1 MGMQFSCV
9 TCPYVF
15 PIKRCVSYKIYPKLK
30 ALDDVLGGAAA
41 WENVDSTDEPCP
53 KCSHPRAYFMQP
65 SGITNNSG
73 QRFSPSTSHGPVLG
87 HSDNTNVLCNVLE
100 AILIHGLRDSFSE
113 KMSVLLVA
121 DPDRMP
127 VPNFWP
133 VVLIISHRDLIEQVS
148 ELSFI
153 SSEVGRSRAWVR
165 LALNHGQIFSYLSV
179 LLQDRHTLKE
189 YYKTTAFLR
198 DPERADITLGVLQPL
213 ASLTFSLA
221 TNAAVLNTWTQT
233 PLVIAGIWTPS
244 IQGFVSD
251 PVLAATDVASTVY
264 DVETHGVGIPDAST
278 PISDHM
284 FDMIIGGTPETSFI
298 SDYMEKNKV
307 DTAKQE
313 DKSSN
318 KKQPILRDK
327 KSDSVQLNDE
337 CEQQR
342 TSVTGEDCE
351 DSSPRKQEDTL
362 PDSQIDQLLECSVSS
377 TDNSKVYMTEWSVDS
392 SRSTIIETSPEYNR
406 LFSDLEGLGGLPSVP
421 GLVVPDLDLDLSPSA
436 STPSEDVSNE
446 SSQSDVAEKLSYE
459 VVPLK
464 QPSAE
469 EMRRLLPLL
478 TRLTTEEGLDA
489 QAYKCYQCKSSIGM
503 IYGKPRVCCYDSK
516 YYCYECHEN
525 ESALIPARLVHNW
538 DFTLY
543 PVCSANFQWLSSV
556 NHQPL
561 IDLRT
566 VNPKLYCHIED
577 LAELQMMR
585 TQLLYVRAYLFTCR
599 SDAGQKLRRLV
610 WPREHLYEHVHL
622 YSVFDLQL
630 VASGQLVTKVRQA
643 VTFGRD
649 HVAQCEVCSARG
661 FHCELCSDNE
671 VLFPFQLGNTYTC
684 GACHGVYHSVCARGW
699 KECPRCLRRAA
710 RREEHQGRDTTKKL

>member
-1 MGMQFSCV
+1 MFTHRLKREKREAAICHSLV
-9 TCPYVF
+9 T
-15 PIKRCVSYKIYPKLK
+15 RLK
-30 ALDDVLGGAAA
+30 EAVQSVLQPGG
-41 WENVDSTDEPCP
+41 T
-53 KCSHPRAYFMQP
+53 
-65 SGITNNSG
+65 TNNSG
-73 QRFSPSTSHGPVLG
+73 PRYSPSGCHGPVLG
-87 HSDNTNVLCNVLE
+87 HSDNTNALCNVLE
-100 AILIHGLRDSFSE
+100 AIFIHGLRDSFGE
-113 KMSVLLVA
+113 KMSVLLGA

-165 LALNHGQIFSYLSV
+165 LALNNGQICSYLSV
-179 LLQDRHTLKE
+179 LLQDSHTLKD

-233 PLVIAGIWTPS
+233 PLVLAGLWTPS
-244 IQGFVSD
+244 IQGVISD

-264 DVETHGVGIPDAST
+264 DVQRQSVGIPIAST

-298 SDYMEKNKV
+298 SDYMEKKEV
-307 DTAKQE
+307 DAAKQE
-313 DKSSN
+313 DNSSS
-318 KKQPILRDK
+318 KTKQMLQDNR
-327 KSDSVQLNDE
+327 SDVIQTNEGSKRQTTAVT
-337 CEQQR
+337 EQ
-342 TSVTGEDCE
+342 DCE
-351 DSSPRKQEDTL
+351 NVSETIQENTR
-362 PDSQIDQLLECSVSS
+362 PDNQSDQLEDSISS
-377 TDNSKVYMTEWSVDS
+377 TDNSKVYMREWSVDS
-392 SRSTIIETSPEYNR
+392 MSRSLIETSPEYDR
-406 LFSDLEGLGGLPSVP
+406 LFSDLEGLGGFPSVP
-421 GLVVPDLDLDLSPSA
+421 GLVVPDLDLSPSA
-436 STPSEDVSNE
+436 STPSEEISNE

-459 VVPLK
+459 VLPMK
-464 QPSAE
+464 QPSVE

-489 QAYKCYQCKSSIGM
+489 QVYKCYQCKSYIGM
-503 IYGKPRVCCYDSK
+503 IYGKPRVCSYDSK

-556 NHQPL
+556 SYQPL

-577 LAELQMMR
+577 LAELQMLR

-599 SDAGQKLRRLV
+599 SDAGQKLRKLV

-630 VASGQLVTKVRQA
+630 VASGQLVCKVRQA

-649 HVAQCEVCSARG
+649 HVTQCEVCSARG
-661 FHCELCSDNE
+661 FHCELCSDSE
-671 VLFPFQLGNTYTC
+671 VIYPFQLGNTYTC
-684 GACHGVYHSVCARGW
+684 GVCYGVYHSSCARGW
-699 KECPRCLRRAA
+699 KECPRCMRRAA
-710 RREEHQGRDTTKKL
+710 RREDHHSQESFNKLSC

>member
-1 MGMQFSCV
+1 MF
-9 TCPYVF
+9 THRL
-15 PIKRCVSYKIYPKLK
+15 KREKREAAICSSLMTRLK
-30 ALDDVLGGAAA
+30 EAVQSVLQPGGTT
-41 WENVDSTDEPCP
+41 S
-53 KCSHPRAYFMQP
+53 
-65 SGITNNSG
+65 NSG
-73 QRFSPSTSHGPVLG
+73 PRYSPSVPHGPVLG
-87 HSDNTNVLCNVLE
+87 HSDNTNALCNVLE
-100 AILIHGLRDSFSE
+100 AIFIHGLRDSFSE
-113 KMSVLLVA
+113 KMSVLLGA

-133 VVLIISHRDLIEQVS
+133 VILIISHRDSIEQVN

-165 LALNHGQIFSYLSV
+165 LALNNGQICSYLSV
-179 LLQDRHTLKE
+179 LLQDSHTLKD

-213 ASLTFSLA
+213 ASLTFNLA

-233 PLVIAGIWTPS
+233 PLVLAGIWTPS
-244 IQGFVSD
+244 IQGVISD
-251 PVLAATDVASTVY
+251 PVLAATDVASTVH
-264 DVETHGVGIPDAST
+264 DVQTHGMGIPIAST

-298 SDYMEKNKV
+298 SDYMEKSEA
-307 DTAKQE
+307 DTVKHE
-313 DKSSN
+313 DKSSIKTKEILQDTKSN
-318 KKQPILRDK
+318 LNETREEKKKEVAPTVEEE
-327 KSDSVQLNDE
+327 SAN
-337 CEQQR
+337 
-342 TSVTGEDCE
+342 
-351 DSSPRKQEDTL
+351 SSQRKQENAL
-362 PDSQIDQLLECSVSS
+362 PDNHTNQLETSISS
-377 TDNSKVYMTEWSVDS
+377 TDNGRVFGREWSIDS
-392 SRSTIIETSPEYNR
+392 MSHSTIETAPEYNR
-406 LFSDLEGLGGLPSVP
+406 LFSDLEGLGGFPSVP
-421 GLVVPDLDLDLSPSA
+421 GLVVPDLDMSPS
-436 STPSEDVSNE
+436 STPSEEVSNE

-459 VVPLK
+459 VVPVK

-489 QAYKCYQCKSSIGM
+489 QTYKCNQCKSYIGM
-503 IYGKPRVCCYDSK
+503 IYGKPRVCGYDSK

-525 ESALIPARLVHNW
+525 ESALIPARIVHNW

-556 NHQPL
+556 NHLPL

-566 VNPKLYCHIED
+566 VNPRLYCHIED
-577 LAELQMMR
+577 LAELQMLR

-599 SDAGQKLRRLV
+599 SEAGQKLRKLV

-630 VASGQLVTKVRQA
+630 VASGQLASKVRYA

-649 HVAQCEVCSARG
+649 HVTHCEVCSVRG
-661 FHCELCSDNE
+661 FHCELCSDSE
-671 VLFPFQLGNTYTC
+671 VIYPFQLGNTYTC
-684 GACHGVYHSVCARGW
+684 GVCYGVYHSSCARGW
-699 KECPRCLRRAA
+699 KECPRCVRRAA
-710 RREEHQGRDTTKKL
+710 RKEHSGQETTNN